1 MRFAMVVTTA
11 DSQFSAVAL
20 RGDLGASFSR
30 VRKLGYQGV
39 ELSFREPAKV
49 DAQALRALLEKHEL
63 EAVALATGRSWGE
76 DRLSFTNPD
85 AAVRQ
90 QADIRIGEY
99 LQLAAAIDAMVIL
112 GLMRGRIGEG
122 VREST
127 ARRWARDSVRRAADA
142 AAKVGVRLVI
152 EPINRY
158 ETNFLCSVQEALEF
172 LAEVERPNV
181 GILADTFH
189 MNIEDVSIARSLE
202 RARKHLFH
210 VHVADSNR
218 WAPGCGHLDFAEV
231 FTTLRRIRY
240 DGYVSVEC
248 LPKPDAIRCPRIA
261 LKTLKRSWR
270 EAQTRERGS
279 ALRAGACEASK
290 RGARVCGRAR

>member
-1 MRFAMVVTTA
+1 MMKFAMVVTTA

-20 RGDLGASFSR
+20 RGDLGVSFSR
-30 VRKLGYQGV
+30 VKKLGYQGV

-85 AAVRQ
+85 AVVRRR
-90 QADIRIGEY
+90 AIVRLGEY
-99 LQLAAAIDAMVIL
+99 VQLAAAVDAMVIV

-127 ARRWARDSVRRAADA
+127 ARIWARDAVRRAADA
-142 AAKVGVRLVI
+142 AAKVGVRLAI

-158 ETNFLCSVQEALEF
+158 ETNFLCSVQEALGF

-189 MNIEDVSIARSLE
+189 MNIEDVSIPRSLAQ
-202 RARKHLFH
+202 ARKHLFH

-218 WAPGCGHLDFAEV
+218 WAPGCGHLDFSEV
-231 FTTLRRIRY
+231 FTTLRRIGY
-240 DGYVSVEC
+240 AGYVSVEC
-248 LPKPDAIRCPRIA
+248 LPKPDAASCPRIA
-261 LKTLKRSWR
+261 LKTLMRSWQGLDSKPR
-270 EAQTRERGS
+270 RTSPGG
-279 ALRAGACEASK
+279 GANRSH
-290 RGARVCGRAR
+290 